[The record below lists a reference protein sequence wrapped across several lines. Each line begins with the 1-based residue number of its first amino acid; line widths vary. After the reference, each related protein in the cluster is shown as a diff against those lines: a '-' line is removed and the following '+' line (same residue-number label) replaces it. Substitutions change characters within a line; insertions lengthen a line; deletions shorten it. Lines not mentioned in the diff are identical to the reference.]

1 MTRPIF
7 IILLGPTGVGK
18 TNIVKAAYPNYQT
31 AAKIEKDKYITDSW
45 TYNSKIHSLV
55 SEIGKE
61 EIKRIIESG
70 NDDKKKKLTEKF
82 NNIYFETNREECY
95 DTKLSCS
102 DYHDKKLTDEISK
115 KNNVILEINGDK
127 SFKWLFDSTTATE
140 DDTIYGNDIRR
151 ILKNDYDIK
160 LLYLSSN
167 YNSLLESN
175 KTRFLE
181 GLKKCN
187 YHSCGIRLANFLLEN
202 TYKEI
207 IKNIFKIHE
216 EFPKDEYRNIERVYW
231 NRTRDKYTQLNSFD
245 DYKSSFDLPPNLETI
260 KEEVKEEYS
269 SGRKRNTRKKNRT
282 TKKNKR
288 QRKRRRIKTKT
299 NKKNT

>member
-1 MTRPIF
+1 MNKSIF

-18 TNIVKAAYPNYQT
+18 TMVLATAYPEYQT

-70 NDDKKKKLTEKF
+70 NDDKKKELTEKF

-95 DTKLSCS
+95 DSKLSCS
-102 DYHDKKLTDEISK
+102 NYHDKKLTDEISK

-127 SFKWLFDSTTATE
+127 PFTWLFDRSDATGDE
-140 DDTIYGNDIRR
+140 TLYGNNIRE

-160 LLYLSSN
+160 LLYLSSD
-167 YNSLLESN
+167 YDSLIESN

-187 YHSCGIRLANFLLEN
+187 YHSCGIRLANFLLKQVYRRTIES
-202 TYKEI
+202 
-207 IKNIFKIHE
+207 IFDIHDK
-216 EFPKDEYRNIERVYW
+216 FPKDKYPNIERVYW
-231 NRTRDKYTQLNSFD
+231 KRTGNVYKKLDNFD
-245 DYKSSFDLPPNLETI
+245 EYKSSFNFKDTLNSHR
-260 KEEVKEEYS
+260 VKGS
-269 SGRKRNTRKKNRT
+269 KRKRTTRKRKSIKKQISIKKSRP
-282 TKKNKR
+282 TKKR
-288 QRKRRRIKTKT
+288 HTK
-299 NKKNT
+299 KEDK